1 MILFQIII
9 MMLLVV
15 VIVPS
20 SSTTTT
26 AVVAFALVLPPQP
39 NRPILQCHSNLS
51 PQSRHSLQFSYRR
64 NYYLCH
70 RQRRRRH
77 VASTAFPIEEE
88 QDDVDDDSSIR
99 LDTRPTEFPV
109 SSSSSSASASL
120 VATVISTS
128 TVTELPKTF
137 EIDMEG
143 MGSRQS
149 PSTTTTNKTVPTA
162 ATDDTSIVPSYRTL
176 LIFSM
181 TTVLIWLSEPLLSLV
196 DTTIVGQFASR
207 TTVVGSAGTNTAAA
221 MAVTQ
226 LASLGPATTYIDS
239 LFYTTYFLSIATTNI
254 IARNLAIRNYEKL
267 YRTVSHVIT
276 VATLLG
282 LFCTV
287 FTLLIGV
294 PFLLPSMVGPSVTS
308 GISATASSS
317 SLLFFARRYVYIR
330 ASVAIASIISVTSQS
345 ILLATKD
352 TMTPAIAV
360 VATSITNIVGDILL
374 RYYGVQ
380 GAAIATALATIVSC
394 TILLHAVQQQYTAW
408 KQQHLKTNNNNNGD
422 LRRIEMTTAPTTTTS
437 SFSLSSIPTMLKEVV
452 RKILLPGKSVIS
464 MFSLP
469 DKEATVQ
476 LVTLA
481 GP

>member
-20 SSTTTT
+20 SSTTTIC
-26 AVVAFALVLPPQP
+26 VAAFVLVLPPQSQ
-39 NRPILQCHSNLS
+39 RPILQCQRNLS
-51 PQSRHSLQFSYRR
+51 PQLRHSLQFSYRR

-109 SSSSSSASASL
+109 SSSSSSASL

-408 KQQHLKTNNNNNGD
+408 KQQHLKTNNNNNNGD